1 MPRLFGTNGVRGVT
15 NQDMNG
21 QLALRLGLAIGTF
34 FEGRIAVGTDTRTSN
49 HMLKN
54 AVVAG
59 LLATGCPVVDAGV
72 LPSPALQYYV
82 KKEDVAAGVIITA
95 SHNPPQ
101 FNGIKVVDGDGTE
114 LAPDR
119 EEEIENIYFSQTWTP
134 ASWDQVG
141 QVTSAS
147 PIPDYIRGVMQQVDR
162 EAIARRRYTVV
173 ADCGNGAGCL
183 AYPQLL
189 RRLGCRVIT
198 LHAQPDGTFPGRDAE
213 PTPDNVELLLS
224 TVTAGKADLGIAFDG
239 DADRA
244 IFVDER
250 GRYVYG
256 DKTLALMAA
265 HLVRREGGVVVTP
278 VSTSSCVEEM
288 VTAAGG
294 EVVYTR
300 VGSPLVA
307 RKMIEIQ
314 AVFGGEENG
323 GLIFP
328 QHQYCRDGGMASAAL
343 LELMAQREEPL
354 SELVAEVPDYA
365 LVKSK
370 VACSHQ
376 DKPAVM
382 ESFRQRAQNE
392 GLKTDTTDGVKIEGE
407 GGWVLVRPSGTEPII
422 RIYAQSKR
430 QHQAERLASHY
441 REWVEELVAEKG

>member
-1 MPRLFGTNGVRGVT
+1 MARLFGTNGVRGVT
-15 NQDMNG
+15 NEDMNG
-21 QLALRLGLAIGTF
+21 QLALCLGLAIGTF

-49 HMLKN
+49 QMLKN
-54 AVVAG
+54 AAVAG

-82 KKEDVAAGVIITA
+82 KNHRCAAGVIVTA

-114 LAPDR
+114 LDPDR
-119 EEEIENIYFSQTWTP
+119 EEEIESIYFSQTWKP
-134 ASWDQVG
+134 ASWDGVG

-147 PIPDYIRGVMQQVDR
+147 PIPDYIRGVVHQVDG

-198 LHAQPDGTFPGRDAE
+198 LNAQPDGTFPGRDAE
-213 PTPDNVELLLS
+213 PTPDNLELLLS
-224 TVTAGKADLGIAFDG
+224 TVGSCGADLGIAYDG

-256 DKTLALMAA
+256 DKTLAMMAA

-288 VTAAGG
+288 VTEAGG
-294 EVVYTR
+294 RVAYTR
-300 VGSPLVA
+300 VGSPIVA
-307 RKMIEIQ
+307 RAMREME
-314 AVFGGEENG
+314 ATFGGEENG

-328 QHQYCRDGGMASAAL
+328 RHQYCRDGGMASAAL

-376 DKPAVM
+376 NKPAVM

-392 GLKTDTTDGVKIEGE
+392 GLETDTTDGVKIVAEE
-407 GGWVLVRPSGTEPII
+407 GWVLVRPSGTEPII
-422 RIYAQSKR
+422 RIYAQSR
-430 QHQAERLASHY
+430 QQRQAEQMASRY